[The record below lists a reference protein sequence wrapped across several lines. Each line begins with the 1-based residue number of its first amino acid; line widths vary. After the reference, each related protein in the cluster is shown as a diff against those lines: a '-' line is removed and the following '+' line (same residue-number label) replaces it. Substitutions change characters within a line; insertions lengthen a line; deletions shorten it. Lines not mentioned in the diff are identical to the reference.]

1 MADRLYDVIHADIEA
16 GSLPAGALLPCAE
29 RVAQELTIEQAAVE
43 AAYARLLSEGH
54 LDARER
60 GALAIASRDG
70 QARVGDVTQIRFEA
84 ALLRAV
90 REAAARG
97 MSAHQVTDI
106 VKATM
111 RRETKD

>member
-1 MADRLYDVIHADIEA
+1 V
-16 GSLPAGALLPCAE
+16 
-29 RVAQELTIEQAAVE
+29 
-43 AAYARLLSEGH
+43 
-54 LDARER
+54 
-60 GALAIASRDG
+60 
-70 QARVGDVTQIRFEA
+70 